1 MFRNNSGHETESRDA
16 LGSQHSL
23 FILKLSTLDIWSSVA
38 HTIII
43 DQNIVLQS
51 PGGNHSRWQ

>member
-1 MFRNNSGHETESRDA
+1 VFLNDSGHETKSRDA

-23 FILKLSTLDIWSSVA
+23 FILKLSTLDIWFSVG

-43 DQNIVLQS
+43 DQNIVLQ
-51 PGGNHSRWQ
+51 PLGGNT